1 MGGTVVN
8 CLRSIVLSLGSVVL
22 CLGSVVNHLGSAVN
36 HLGSAVNHPD
46 IDVNRS
52 CIDLKISAL
61 LVWQKWELIQ
71 NKSLVLNID
80 INIKG
85 KNVVFFVRKCF
96 MNHVF
101 CYF

>member
-36 HLGSAVNHPD
+36 HPD

-61 LVWQKWELIQ
+61 LVWQRWELNQ
-71 NKSLVLNID
+71 NESLVLNID
-80 INIKG
+80 INIKC
-85 KNVVFFVRKCF
+85 KNVVFLFESVL
-96 MNHVF
+96 
-101 CYF
+101 